1 MALIDDF
8 LPALAFAAMLASE
21 QNLADT
27 ACATARADMDRLL
40 DQAMAKADQEN
51 PRQADNALFAVCAFA
66 DEVILASAWP
76 GRHEW
81 MRHKLQQVRFN
92 TGNAGEEFY
101 ERLAGLCGTLRQDHP
116 EMVVA
121 DNLAQDGDEAQ
132 REALEVYVAC
142 LTLGFSGR
150 YYDGEGR
157 ARIDELTRTNLAR
170 LQGQGLALTDK
181 LFPEAY
187 NDSRL
192 SFKRPRILPVLR
204 LLLFLLPPTL
214 LAIGVYA
221 TYDTLLSTF
230 VTNWLQALNG
240 GG

>member
-27 ACATARADMDRLL
+27 ACETARADMDRLL
-40 DQAMAKADQEN
+40 DQAMLKAGREN
-51 PRQADNALFAVCAFA
+51 PGQAGNALFAVCAFA
-66 DEVILASAWP
+66 DEVILASTWP

-81 MRHKLQQVRFN
+81 MRHKLQEVRFN

-101 ERLAGLCGTLRQDHP
+101 VRLAGLCGKSRQDQP
-116 EMVVA
+116 EMIVA
-121 DNLAQDGDEAQ
+121 DNLEQNGEEGQ

-150 YYDGEGR
+150 YYDREGR
-157 ARIDELTRTNLAR
+157 ARIDELTRTNLER
-170 LQGQGLALTDK
+170 LQGEGWALPDK

-192 SFKRPRILPVLR
+192 NFKHSRILPLFR
-204 LLLFLLPPTL
+204 LLLFLIPPTL